1 MATYIMYVPGL
12 YAFVFTQHECTVAT
26 LYYLQVSSYIHDIST
41 CLPHVQYIKY
51 IIIYIYECA
60 YMHTCVPT
68 PRTLHVHVFLV
79 YFFFFIF
86 KINLFLKKM

>member
-51 IIIYIYECA
+51 IIWPHIKLKMTYILYVATYLREIVLSNISC
-60 YMHTCVPT
+60 T
-68 PRTLHVHVFLV
+68 HVY
-79 YFFFFIF
+79 YFI
-86 KINLFLKKM
+86 